1 MLAGPKLQSL
11 NELLKGASRDELIW
25 ISGYI
30 AALTAAPQDQ
40 PAPEP
45 AVKEFVQD
53 ASFVMPA
60 CTVLYG
66 TETGNSKK
74 VATDFSSRLK
84 KQGVQAKIKSLDQ
97 YRVADLAKESYM
109 IVVISTQGDGEP
121 PAAAKKFYDHIHQNS
136 LSLNQ
141 LKFGV
146 LALGDSAY
154 PLFCKA
160 GEDVDKRLHQLGGRR
175 IVPIKKCDTD
185 FEADAN
191 DWINELLN
199 AALAFDGGGSA
210 SVSAAAKDKPVKSAK
225 KTYEGTVA
233 ATINL
238 NDRGSNKE
246 TYHIEITTDE
256 AIVYEPGDSLGIVA
270 RNGTT
275 AVHKVLELLK
285 LKGDE
290 KFMFRDQQHKIS
302 DIIRNKMNIQYL
314 PERIV
319 QQYAKLVNKDI
330 PNIRMDLAD
339 LLRIYPA
346 DGSLDVHQLLSFM
359 DPITPRLYS
368 ISSSPAAHGNNEVH
382 ITVSR
387 SVFTVDGQ
395 KRFGLCSDY
404 LSSLKE
410 GDILDVY
417 IQKNNAFR
425 LPAPSADMIMIGPG
439 TGIAPFRSFLFERDA
454 KGAEGRNWLFFGE
467 QHFVS
472 DFLYQT
478 DLLALKDTG
487 VLTKLNTAFS
497 RDQKEKVYVQH
508 KMEQH
513 AAELYEWIEK
523 GANIYVC
530 GTKDPMSVDVENE
543 LKHIIATHKNI
554 SEAAAEEYL
563 GNLKEEGRYH
573 KDVY

>member
-25 ISGYI
+25 ISGYV
-30 AALTAAPQDQ
+30 AALTAARQGQ
-40 PAPEP
+40 PEP
-45 AVKEFVQD
+45 EPVVKEFVQD

-60 CTVLYG
+60 CTIVYG

-74 VATDFSSRLK
+74 VATDFSNRLK
-84 KQGVQAKIKSLDQ
+84 KQGVQAKLKSLDQ

-121 PAAAKKFYDHIHQNS
+121 PAAAKKFYDYLHQNS
-136 LSLNQ
+136 LNLNQ

-160 GEDVDKRLHQLGGRR
+160 GEDVDRRLSQMGGRR
-175 IVPIKKCDTD
+175 IVPLKKCDTD
-185 FEADAN
+185 FEADAEE
-191 DWINELLN
+191 WIGELLT
-199 AALAFDGGGSA
+199 AALAFDGGSSTSTTA
-210 SVSAAAKDKPVKSAK
+210 VKEKPAKSGK
-225 KTYEGTVA
+225 KLYEGTVA
-233 ATINL
+233 TIINL

-246 TYHIEITTDE
+246 TYHIEITSDE

-270 RNGTT
+270 KNST
-275 AVHKVLELLK
+275 AAVNKVLELLN

-290 KFMFRDQQHKIS
+290 KFLYRDQPYKAA
-302 DIIRNKMNIQYL
+302 DIFRNKINIRHL

-319 QQYAKLVNKDI
+319 QHYAKLVHKDI
-330 PNIRMDLAD
+330 PPVKMDLAD

-346 DGSLDVHQLLSFM
+346 DNMPDVQQLLSFM
-359 DPITPRLYS
+359 EPVTPRLYS
-368 ISSSPAAHGNNEVH
+368 ISSSPAAHGANEVH

-387 SVFTVDGQ
+387 CSFQVDGQ
-395 KRFGLCSDY
+395 TRYGLCSDY
-404 LSSLKE
+404 LASLKE
-410 GDILDVY
+410 GDELEVY

-425 LPAPSADMIMIGPG
+425 LPAPGTDMIMIGPG

-454 KGAEGRNWLFFGE
+454 KGADGRNWLFFGE
-467 QHFVS
+467 QHFVT

-478 DLLALKDTG
+478 ELLALKDTG

-497 RDQKEKVYVQH
+497 RDQAEKVYVQH

-513 AAELYEWIEK
+513 AAELFNWIEN
-523 GANIYVC
+523 GAGIYVC
-530 GTKDPMSVDVENE
+530 GAKHPMSVDVEHT
-543 LKHIIATHKNI
+543 LIRIIAAQKQV
-554 SEAAAEEYL
+554 SPEAAEEYL
-563 GNLKEEGRYH
+563 HTLKEQGRYH

>member
-30 AALTAAPQDQ
+30 AALTAAQQNQ
-40 PAPEP
+40 PATEP
-45 AVKEFVQD
+45 TAKEFVQD

-60 CTVLYG
+60 CTVVYG

-74 VATDFSSRLK
+74 VATDFSTRLK

-97 YRVADLAKESYM
+97 YRVTDLAKESYM

-121 PAAAKKFYDHIHQNS
+121 PAAAKKFYDYLQENS
-136 LSLNQ
+136 PALNQ

-199 AALAFDGGGSA
+199 AALAFDSGVTA
-210 SVSAAAKDKPVKSAK
+210 TVAAKEKPVRSGK
-225 KTYEGTVA
+225 KTYEA
-233 ATINL
+233 AIATIINL

-256 AIVYEPGDSLGIVA
+256 KIVYEPGDSLGIVA
-270 RNGTT
+270 KNGNA
-275 AVHKVLELLK
+275 AVHKLLELLK
-285 LKGDE
+285 LKADE
-290 KFMFRDQQHKIS
+290 KFIFRDQQHKIA
-302 DIIRNKMNIQYL
+302 DIIRSKMNIQYL

-319 QQYAKLVNKDI
+319 QQYAKLVNKEI
-330 PNIRMDLAD
+330 PNVKMDLAD
-339 LLRIYPA
+339 LLRIYPSE
-346 DGSLDVHQLLSFM
+346 GTLDINQLLAFM

-368 ISSSPAAHGNNEVH
+368 ISSSPSAHGDNEVH

-387 SVFTVDGQ
+387 STFSVDGQ

-404 LSSLKE
+404 LASLKE

-454 KGAEGRNWLFFGE
+454 KGADGRNWLFFGE
-467 QHFVS
+467 QHFVV

-487 VLTKLNTAFS
+487 VLTRLNTAFS
-497 RDQKEKVYVQH
+497 RDQQEKIYVQH

-513 AAELYEWIEK
+513 ATELYEWIES

-530 GTKDPMSVDVENE
+530 GTKDPMSIDVENT
-543 LKHIIATHKNI
+543 LKKIIATHKNI
-554 SEAAAEEYL
+554 SAEAAEEYL
-563 GNLKEEGRYH
+563 GNMKEEGRYH

>member
-1 MLAGPKLQSL
+1 MQSL
-11 NELLKGASRDELIW
+11 NEILKGASRDELIW
-25 ISGYI
+25 MSGYI
-30 AALTAAPQDQ
+30 AALTAAQQNQ

-60 CTVLYG
+60 CTVVYG

-74 VATDFSSRLK
+74 VATDFSNRLK

-97 YRVADLAKESYM
+97 YRLSDLSKESYM
-109 IVVISTQGDGEP
+109 VVVISTQGDGEP

-146 LALGDSAY
+146 LAMGDSAY

-160 GEDVDKRLHQLGGRR
+160 GEDIDNRLHQLGARR
-175 IVPIKKCDTD
+175 IVPIRKCDTD

-191 DWINELLN
+191 AWIDELIS
-199 AALAFDGGGSA
+199 AALASNGTA
-210 SVSAAAKDKPVKSAK
+210 VSAAVKTKPAKQGRKI
-225 KTYEGTVA
+225 YEGTVA
-233 ATINL
+233 TTINL
-238 NDRGSNKE
+238 NDRGSDKE
-246 TYHIEITTDE
+246 TFHIEITTE
-256 AIVYEPGDSLGIVA
+256 ESVAYEPGDSLGIVA
-270 RNGTT
+270 KNSDASTG
-275 AVHKVLELLK
+275 KVLQLLG
-285 LKGDE
+285 LKGEE
-290 KFMFRDQQHKIS
+290 KFTFREQQYKAV
-302 DIIRNKMNIQYL
+302 DLFQYKLNILYL
-314 PERIV
+314 PERVV
-319 QQYAKLVNKDI
+319 QQYAKLIQKDI
-330 PNIRMDLAD
+330 PHVRMDLAD

-346 DGSLDVHQLLSFM
+346 EQSMDVQQLVAFM
-359 DPITPRLYS
+359 EPVTPRLYS
-368 ISSSPAAHGNNEVH
+368 ISSSPASHGDNEVH

-387 SVFTVDGQ
+387 STFKADGQ
-395 KRFGLCSDY
+395 TRYGLCSDY

-410 GDILDVY
+410 GDKLEVY

-425 LPAPSADMIMIGPG
+425 LPAPSTDIIMIGPG

-454 KGAEGRNWLFFGE
+454 KGADGRNWLFFGD
-467 QHFVS
+467 QHFVT

-497 RDQKEKVYVQH
+497 RDQQEKIYVQH

-513 AAELYEWIEK
+513 AAELFSWIEN
-523 GANIYVC
+523 GAGIYVC
-530 GTKDPMSVDVENE
+530 GSKDPMSVDVEDT
-543 LKHIIATHKNI
+543 LTRIIATQKNI
-554 SEAAAEEYL
+554 PEAAAVEYL
-563 GNLKEEGRYH
+563 SKLKEEDRYH

>member
-11 NELLKGASRDELIW
+11 NELLKGTSRDELIW

-30 AALTAAPQDQ
+30 AALTAAQQDQ

-45 AVKEFVQD
+45 AAKEFVQD

-60 CTVLYG
+60 CTVVYG

-121 PAAAKKFYDHIHQNS
+121 PAAAKKFYDYINENAP
-136 LSLNQ
+136 SLNQ
-141 LKFGV
+141 LKYGV

-199 AALAFDGGGSA
+199 AALAFDGGGTSA
-210 SVSAAAKDKPVKSAK
+210 IATKEKPAKSGK
-225 KTYEGTVA
+225 KTYEA
-233 ATINL
+233 AIATIINL

-256 AIVYEPGDSLGIVA
+256 KIVYEPGDSLGIVA
-270 RNGTT
+270 KNGNA
-275 AVHKVLELLK
+275 AVHKLLELLK
-285 LKGDE
+285 LKADE
-290 KFMFRDQQHKIS
+290 KFIFRDQQHKIA
-302 DIIRNKMNIQYL
+302 DIIRSKMNIQYL

-319 QQYAKLVNKDI
+319 QQYAKLVNKEI
-330 PNIRMDLAD
+330 PNVKMDLAD
-339 LLRIYPA
+339 LLRIYPSE
-346 DGSLDVHQLLSFM
+346 GKLDINQLLAFM

-368 ISSSPAAHGNNEVH
+368 ISSSPSAHGDNEVH

-387 SVFTVDGQ
+387 STFLVDGQ

-404 LSSLKE
+404 LASLKE

-454 KGAEGRNWLFFGE
+454 KAAEGRNWLFFGE

-487 VLTKLNTAFS
+487 VLNKLNTAFS
-497 RDQKEKVYVQH
+497 RDQHEKIYVQH

-513 AAELYEWIEK
+513 ATELYEWIES
-523 GANIYVC
+523 GANIYLC
-530 GTKDPMSVDVENE
+530 GTKDPMSIDVENT
-543 LKHIIATHKNI
+543 LKKIIATNKNI
-554 SEAAAEEYL
+554 TAEAAEEYL
-563 GNLKEEGRYH
+563 ANMKEEGRYH